1 MKIYEKWVVKSG
13 TDFRELSLI
22 ELTLDDNTVLV
33 DKIEKY
39 VVDSKIPE
47 KDEIKDLV
55 NSYLGFLLFYL
66 FLKLN
71 KI

>member
-1 MKIYEKWVVKSG
+1 
-13 TDFRELSLI
+13 LI

-47 KDEIKDLV
+47 KEEIKDLV
-55 NSYLGFLLFYL
+55 NSYLGFDDCSVD
-66 FLKLN
+66 FLN
-71 KI
+71 

>member
-1 MKIYEKWVVKSG
+1 MVQQIYQKWVVKSG

-47 KDEIKDLV
+47 KEEIKDLV
-55 NSYLGFLLFYL
+55 NSYLGF
-66 FLKLN
+66 
-71 KI
+71 

>member
-1 MKIYEKWVVKSG
+1 LKIYEKWVVKSG

>member
-55 NSYLGFLLFYL
+55 NSYLGFLIFYL

>member
-1 MKIYEKWVVKSG
+1 LKIYEKWVVKSG

-55 NSYLGFLLFYL
+55 NSYLGFLIFYL